1 MANPKITV
9 TLTVDQSVMDD
20 INAHTAALNRYCD
33 AQSAKVVLEGKSPV
47 APSAVDETPQVAP
60 ENPLAAPIPM
70 NANTG
75 AGAAP
80 VYPVA
85 DTVPSVTPVMPIMPV
100 TPTVAPEA
108 PVMPVQAAVIA
119 QQPFALPTSPAAE
132 ITIETLMRAGVD
144 LMNRGVNAAAVLT
157 EFGVQALTELP
168 KEQYPALAARLR
180 QLGANI

>member
-9 TLTVDQSVMDD
+9 TMTVDQSLMDA

-33 AQSAKVVLEGKSPV
+33 AQPAKVVLDDKDAIAPAAPIAPETPSPAPTWIMNTGTAPMSPV
-47 APSAVDETPQVAP
+47 ADPVPGVVPAMPVT
-60 ENPLAAPIPM
+60 
-70 NANTG
+70 
-75 AGAAP
+75 AP
-80 VYPVA
+80 VATAPVA
-85 DTVPSVTPVMPIMPV
+85 PVMPI
-100 TPTVAPEA
+100 
-108 PVMPVQAAVIA
+108 QAAAEAV
-119 QQPFALPTSPAAE
+119 QQPFTLPTTSPEVE

-168 KEQYPALAARLR
+168 KDRYPAMAARLR